1 MDQPKRATPQ
11 TSWLDRPVWGAITG
25 WHLAYAAIVLF
36 ILFTRLWDLG
46 TRPYDH
52 DESIHAWESW
62 KLITGQGYQHS
73 PVYHGPFLYHFT
85 ALLFGLF
92 GVTDYVGRLSPALS
106 GIVITLLPLCLT
118 RWLGKRGVSMAT
130 LLMAISPVVM
140 HRSRFLRHDQNA
152 IIFNLVMLI
161 AILHYLEGRKDKHL
175 YLFAAALSL
184 GLAAKETTFIT
195 YAIFGSFLFLLYLVQ
210 VRPKQETGWLNY
222 PVVDLMVVMVTLLLP
237 FAAAFPIKLLGHD
250 PIDYGNAGLVFSG
263 IVTGVMLLVGVVV
276 GAWWGGRRWFTSA
289 GIFWGIFLPLF
300 TTLFTNG
307 QGIGTGVVGQLGYWL
322 SQHGAQRGG
331 QPWFYY
337 VALFPLYEFL
347 PILLGVGGA
356 IWLLIRYWRT
366 PARVGVATPEAAAA
380 EAVTEERPLVWEQQQ
395 APAAQTK
402 ALLPLLVYWSV
413 LAFLIYSWAGEKMPW
428 LMLHLA
434 VPLQIFAGWA
444 LAELLND
451 DWRDIARKKGL
462 WLLALLPAFGL
473 ALGRVATG
481 DLSRGTSLEELGRSM
496 AWFAALV
503 SALLLAGL
511 IRAVASRLSSR
522 QVWRLI
528 GSSVVLVLM
537 ALTLRFA
544 WMATFI
550 NGDMANEFLVYAQ
563 AAPDVSIVNQE
574 LRDLSYRLTGGLH
587 LKVAYDDESSWP
599 WVWYMRDFDQA
610 FFYGKSPGQPFDA
623 DVVIV
628 GPGNEDAVRPLL
640 GNRYFKREYR
650 LIWWPNQNWYMRW
663 QNPDDDLWSQLK
675 DPVKRKAFWK
685 VVFYREH
692 EAELENWPYVHD
704 FYLYIRR
711 DIAREIWD
719 YGPESLSALEP
730 MPGDDYVETWV
741 DRQAELVIGGP
752 GEAPGQLLAPKGL
765 ALDAQGNLYV
775 ADSQHH
781 RIQVF
786 DALGHPLRQWGYQG
800 GEPGQ
805 LNEPWG
811 VAVAPDGT
819 VYVADTWNH
828 RIQAFS
834 AEGAYLRSWGRFGE
848 AANAQGPDS
857 FLYGPR
863 AVVCDAEGNL
873 WVADTGNKRVV
884 KFDPQGRVL
893 GAVGGAGV
901 EDGRLSEPVGIAFDA
916 SSNLYVVD
924 TWNQRV
930 QVFGPDLKWIKSWP
944 VYSWWGQSVV
954 NKPYLAVDA
963 TGNVLV
969 TDPEGYRVLRFSN
982 DGKLLSSWGQFG
994 GDAGGMNL
1002 PTGITID
1009 VQGRVYVAD
1018 SENNRVLRYAP

>member
-1 MDQPKRATPQ
+1 MTSDQPKRTASPAH
-11 TSWLDRPVWGAITG
+11 WLDRPLWGAITG
-25 WHLAYAAIVLF
+25 WHLAYAVIVVV

-118 RWLGKRGVSMAT
+118 RWLGKRGVLMAT
-130 LLMAISPVVM
+130 LLMAISPVMM

-161 AILHYLEGRKDKHL
+161 AILNYLDARKAKHL

-210 VRPKQETGWLNY
+210 VRPKEANGWLDY

-237 FAAAFPIKLLGHD
+237 FAAAFPIQLLGRD
-250 PIDYGNAGLVFSG
+250 PIDYSGAGLVFSG
-263 IVTGVMLLVGVVV
+263 IVTGVLLMIGVIA
-276 GAWWGGRRWFTSA
+276 GLWWGGRRW
-289 GIFWGIFLPLF
+289 GICAAVFWAIFLPLF

-322 SQHGAQRGG
+322 AQHGVQRGG
-331 QPWFYY
+331 QPWYY
-337 VALFPLYEFL
+337 YLALFPLYEFL
-347 PILLGVGGA
+347 PILLGLGGA
-356 IWLLIRYWRT
+356 IWLLIRWWR
-366 PARVGVATPEAAAA
+366 PVERGDKEQGVGMSVEGEQAVEAASQPK
-380 EAVTEERPLVWEQQQ
+380 V
-395 APAAQTK
+395 
-402 ALLPLLVYWSV
+402 LLPLLLYWAV
-413 LAFLIYSWAGEKMPW
+413 LALVIYSWAGEKMPW

-434 VPLQIFAGWA
+434 VPLQLFAGWA
-444 LAELLND
+444 LAELLTD
-451 DWRDIARKKGL
+451 DWRAIARQKGV
-462 WLLALLPAFGL
+462 WLLALFPAFGL
-473 ALGRVATG
+473 ALGRVARG
-481 DLSRGTSLEELGRSM
+481 GLSRGTSLDELGRSM
-496 AWFAALV
+496 AWFAALLA
-503 SALLLAGL
+503 ALLLAAL
-511 IRAVASRLSSR
+511 IGALVRRLSAR
-522 QVWRLI
+522 QVARMA
-528 GSSVVLVLM
+528 GTSAVVVLM
-537 ALTLRFA
+537 ALTVRFA
-544 WMATFI
+544 WMATFV

-563 AAPDVSIVNQE
+563 AAPDVAIVNQE
-574 LRDLSYRLTGGLH
+574 LRDLSHRLTGGLH

-599 WVWYMRDFDQA
+599 WVWYLRDFDQST
-610 FFYGKSPGQPFDA
+610 FYGKAPGQPFDA
-623 DVVIV
+623 DAVIV

-640 GNRYFKREYR
+640 GNRYFRRQYR

-663 QNPDDDLWSQLK
+663 QNDGEDLWTQLK
-675 DPVKRKAFWK
+675 NPEQRKALWK

-692 EAELENWPYVHD
+692 EAQLESWPYVHN
-704 FYLYIRR
+704 FALYVRR

-719 YGPESLSALEP
+719 FGPESLSALEP

-741 DRQAELVIGGP
+741 ERQADLVIGGP

-765 ALDAQGNLYV
+765 AVDAYGLLYV
-775 ADSQHH
+775 ADSRHH

-786 DALGHPLRQWGYQG
+786 DALGNPVRQWGYEG
-800 GEPGQ
+800 SAPGQ
-805 LNEPWG
+805 LSEPWG

-828 RIQAFS
+828 RIQAFTP
-834 AEGAYLRSWGRFGE
+834 EGVYLRSWGRFGE

-873 WVADTGNKRVV
+873 WVADTGNKRIV
-884 KFDPQGRVL
+884 KFDPQGVVL
-893 GAVGGAGV
+893 GAVGGAGTA
-901 EDGRLSEPVGIAFDA
+901 DGRLSEPVGIALDGMG
-916 SSNLYVVD
+916 NLYVAD

-930 QVFGPDLKWIKSWP
+930 QVFAPDLMWVESWP

-963 TGNVLV
+963 SGNVFL
-969 TDPEGYRVLRFSN
+969 TDPEGYRVLKFSN
-982 DGKLLSSWGQFG
+982 DGELLSSWGQFG
-994 GDAGGMNL
+994 VDDSSMNL
-1002 PTGITID
+1002 PTGIAID
-1009 VQGRVYVAD
+1009 AQSRIYVAD
-1018 SENNRVLRYAP
+1018 SENHRVLRYAP